1 MMDANLH
8 LWNFDSL
15 SSTRDVFLLF
25 AIPVGGGIPAGVLMA
40 QSKGI
45 GWAAM
50 TLIYFVSDVVLAFLF
65 EPILKGIGWLGRHI
79 DFLGKLI
86 EHMKFST
93 QKTIAR
99 FGPDPGP
106 ILLISI
112 AFGVDPMTGRAAALA
127 AGHNFITGW
136 AIAIAGD
143 MLFFGL
149 IAMSTLLL
157 NDILGDGT
165 WAAIIIMCL
174 MMFLPPMI
182 RKMRSQWSSLRK

>member
-79 DFLGKLI
+79 DFFGKI
-86 EHMKFST
+86 DRTHEVFNPENHC
-93 QKTIAR
+93 
-99 FGPDPGP
+99 
-106 ILLISI
+106 SI
-112 AFGVDPMTGRAAALA
+112 RTRSWA
-127 AGHNFITGW
+127 NFANFNRIW
-136 AIAIAGD
+136 RR
-143 MLFFGL
+143 
-149 IAMSTLLL
+149 S
-157 NDILGDGT
+157 ND
-165 WAAIIIMCL
+165 
-174 MMFLPPMI
+174 
-182 RKMRSQWSSLRK
+182 R